1 MQQLDKKT
9 SSTFNIGINARMIK
23 EVLKGPI
30 DAEEV
35 DLIEISIG
43 DSGVLK
49 KEIDYKLL
57 EEFRSLSNKFSI
69 HGPYTNDDYFG
80 NTVNWG
86 VLSKRNFEV
95 MEKVF
100 TIADYLDAQYIVLHG
115 DRADGDYREAF
126 LNVIANLKQLAKMA
140 ADHSLTLLLEN
151 LHKEKRGDR
160 IGVLPHEILQV
171 LETVDEENLK
181 FCFDVGHGN
190 LSANQYR
197 FELTDFVVKLAP
209 YLSHMHIHD
218 NMGIPEV
225 VDERFGDQHLPVG
238 MGKIDYNKIFSAI
251 QGLNV
256 KNLVLELRPQNDKEA
271 VLKSIALL
279 NDARN

>member
-9 SSTFNIGINARMIK
+9 PSTFNIGINARMIK
-23 EVLKGPI
+23 EVLDGPVN
-30 DAEEV
+30 AEEV

-49 KEIDYKLL
+49 EEIDYKLL
-57 EEFRSLSNKFSI
+57 EEFRCLSNKFSI
-69 HGPYTNDDYFG
+69 HGPYTNDYFG
-80 NTVNWG
+80 NMVNWG
-86 VLSKRNFEV
+86 VRSRRNFEV

-100 TIADYLDAQYIVLHG
+100 TVADYLDAQFIVLHG

-126 LNVIANLKQLAKMA
+126 LNVIANLKQLAQMA
-140 ADHSLTLLLEN
+140 ADHALTLLLEN

-181 FCFDVGHGN
+181 FCFDIGHGN
-190 LSANQYR
+190 LAANQYG
-197 FELTDFVVKLAP
+197 FELTDFVVKLTP
-209 YLSHMHIHD
+209 YLTHMHIHD

-225 VDERFGDQHLPVG
+225 VDERFGDQHLPLG
-238 MGKIDYNKIFSAI
+238 MGKIDYAKIFGTI
-251 QGLNV
+251 NGLNV
-256 KNLVLELRPQNDKEA
+256 ENAVLELRPSNGKEEA
-271 VLKSIALL
+271 LKSIAILEGM
-279 NDARN
+279 RT